1 MDNRNQNID
10 SRYSKNTSDTNYSR
24 YLIIGG
30 LLVLALVVGAMFY
43 NNYRG
48 DVNDA
53 ANLSP
58 AAGYGST
65 TGTDSNFMDRYSPED
80 DATGTVLDDNN

>member
-1 MDNRNQNID
+1 MDNKNPNID
-10 SRYSKNTSDTNYSR
+10 NRYTKSTGDSNYSR

-48 DVNDA
+48 KNA
-53 ANLSP
+53 SYMEP
-58 AAGYGST
+58 AAGDTST
-65 TGTDSNFMDRYSPED
+65 TGTNSNFMDRYSPENK
-80 DATGTVLDDNN
+80 TGTDVTP

>member
-1 MDNRNQNID
+1 MDNKNPNID
-10 SRYSKNTSDTNYSR
+10 SRYSKSSGDSNYSR

-48 DVNDA
+48 TNNA
-53 ANLSP
+53 ANMAP
-58 AAGYGST
+58 AAGDTST
-65 TGTDSNFMDRYSPED
+65 TGTDSNFMDRYSPENK
-80 DATGTVLDDNN
+80 TGTNVNP